1 MYQYNE
7 LWQRFDTYFETIVWT
22 IEDKLIRW
30 LRVFLPKNNES
41 EEQFEAYQQL
51 MQNFQRDEKWVKWQ
65 LIGKSPKNRGPEK
78 CAIGFSHG

>member
-30 LRVFLPKNNES
+30 LRVFLPKNKES
-41 EEQFEAYQQL
+41 EEQFEAY
-51 MQNFQRDEKWVKWQ
+51 
-65 LIGKSPKNRGPEK
+65 
-78 CAIGFSHG
+78 